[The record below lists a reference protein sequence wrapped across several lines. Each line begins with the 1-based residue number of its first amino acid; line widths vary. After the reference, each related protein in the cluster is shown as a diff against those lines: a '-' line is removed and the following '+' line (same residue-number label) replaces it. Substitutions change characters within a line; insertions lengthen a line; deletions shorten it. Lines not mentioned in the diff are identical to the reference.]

1 MELKLLSVQAA
12 AAHLGIHTQIVY
24 RAAQAGDLECV
35 TIDGSPAVLFTQAAL
50 DTWVAKREAAGNPVV
65 VDDEDDMVSCAEIA
79 EAAGVTTH
87 AVAYWIRSGKVVGKI
102 VRGKWRVPLAEAR
115 RVAREKGFLQQLE
128 DLERRRRV
136 A

>member
-12 AAHLGIHTQIVY
+12 AERLGIHPKNLY
-24 RAAQAGDLECV
+24 RAAESGELDCIPVMGAQV
-35 TIDGSPAVLFTQAAL
+35 VFTEAAL
-50 DTWVAKREAAGNPVV
+50 DE
-65 VDDEDDMVSCAEIA
+65 
-79 EAAGVTTH
+79 
-87 AVAYWIRSGKVVGKI
+87 WIRRRAEQGNAVVADERGLVECADVAQVAGIAVNSVTNWIRQGKARGVK
-102 VRGKWRVPLAEAR
+102 VRGKWWLTWDEAR